1 MSKRPEDRSLFTLLM
16 AVALVQR
23 TLLGKEHV
31 LDKYRPNERPHWDRT
46 DLVIIMMATGAK
58 SAAIT

>member
-1 MSKRPEDRSLFTLLM
+1 M